1 MKRKGDKPKRA
12 VRLGSGKRERL
23 VVRVITNDF
32 VRCTAVRTAGFTSFA
47 GINKHARVHIPQRC
61 VWTWAVN
68 GKVFARYFD
77 DVVLVLRVA
86 HGAILSQQ
94 GDFSM
99 ASIVASPCGLRRFS
113 KILFGFCLV
122 YEQFVVLIP

>member
-1 MKRKGDKPKRA
+1 M
-12 VRLGSGKRERL
+12 LGGSKRERL
-23 VVRVITNDF
+23 VVRMITNDF
-32 VRCTAVRTAGFTSFA
+32 VRCTAVRTAGFAGFA
-47 GINKHARVHIPQRC
+47 DVNKHARVHIPYWC
-61 VWTWAVN
+61 VGAWAVN
-68 GKVFARYFD
+68 GKVFAGHFD

-86 HGAILSQQ
+86 HGAILYQQ

-99 ASIVASPCGLRRFS
+99 PSIVASPCGLRRFS

>member
-1 MKRKGDKPKRA
+1 M
-12 VRLGSGKRERL
+12 
-23 VVRVITNDF
+23 ITDHF
-32 VRCTAVRTAGFTSFA
+32 VRSTAVRTASFAGFA
-47 GINKHARVHIPQRC
+47 GINKYAWVHIPQRC
-61 VWTWAVN
+61 VWTWAMY

-77 DVVLVLRVA
+77 NVVLVLRVA
-86 HGAILSQQ
+86 HGAILYQQ

-99 ASIVASPCGLRRFS
+99 PSIVASPCGLRRFS